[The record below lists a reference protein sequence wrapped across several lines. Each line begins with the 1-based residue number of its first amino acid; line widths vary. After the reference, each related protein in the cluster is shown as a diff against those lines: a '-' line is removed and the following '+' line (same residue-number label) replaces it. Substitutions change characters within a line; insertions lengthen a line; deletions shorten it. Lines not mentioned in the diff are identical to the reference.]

1 MNSTI
6 EPLND
11 GIGTQININKESVQA
26 KPNAR
31 QATPDERTFWRKVKG
46 SAKKLGEEIAVT
58 GIKSWLAMT
67 DSQTS
72 VRHKAILGGALAYF
86 VLPTDMVPDV
96 LAGVGFTDDMAAM
109 TLAANSVGTAITD
122 QHEQAARDKWHSLHE
137 LSIKAE

>member
-11 GIGTQININKESVQA
+11 GIGTQININKESVQV

-31 QATPDERTFWRKVKG
+31 QAIPDERTFWRKVKG

-137 LSIKAE
+137 PSVKAE

>member
-6 EPLND
+6 EQKGMPAEPTLELL
-11 GIGTQININKESVQA
+11 QEQQPA
-26 KPNAR
+26 
-31 QATPDERTFWRKVKG
+31 PDEMTFWRKVKR
-46 SAKKLGEEIAVT
+46 SSKKLGEEIAVT

-86 VLPTDMVPDV
+86 VLPVDMVPDV

-137 LSIKAE
+137 PSVKAD